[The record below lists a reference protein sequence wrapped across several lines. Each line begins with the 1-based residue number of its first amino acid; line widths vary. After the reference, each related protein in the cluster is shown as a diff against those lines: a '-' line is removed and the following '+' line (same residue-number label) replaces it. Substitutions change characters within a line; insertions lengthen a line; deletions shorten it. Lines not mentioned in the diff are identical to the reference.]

1 MGAISKKSVVKTPF
15 KLKIKHKAE
24 SFKLQIY
31 PMKLFAG
38 LSNLVRLSL

>member
-1 MGAISKKSVVKTPF
+1 LIWN
-15 KLKIKHKAE
+15 LKAE
-24 SFKLQIY
+24 SFKFQIY